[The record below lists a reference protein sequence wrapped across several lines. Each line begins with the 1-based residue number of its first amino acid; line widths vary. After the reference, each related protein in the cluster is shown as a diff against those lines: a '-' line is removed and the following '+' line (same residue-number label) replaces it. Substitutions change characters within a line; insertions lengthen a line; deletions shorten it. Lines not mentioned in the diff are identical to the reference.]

1 MQLCPLLGGLRMV
14 MGKFFPSFPGKCTL
28 EPSSP
33 EGQGGICRNT
43 FYLVEAAKTPRRL
56 GNCLT
61 LQNNLF
67 FSE

>member
-1 MQLCPLLGGLRMV
+1 